1 MKTKLLY
8 LIALLFTICS
18 FAQSSSC
25 GLILEDTFEEG
36 TTQSNQ
42 WTEYNTESRV
52 TVENGR
58 LKFNHNTTKPSAYR
72 TFTPITKNTSFS
84 FDVAA
89 SRNSVNCQIHLL
101 SSTGKHLSSIAVGVK
116 TASIKYA
123 STFRNNIPNDFLA
136 GDPPGG
142 LFTNTTYNVRSEIDF
157 ESKTVSF
164 YNDDVL
170 MAADIPFLEDAED
183 IAKIDIQLIYMY
195 SNNGQFY
202 FDNISMLSGDDN
214 RLELTSNTI
223 DAETLINSASI
234 GNDYDQYPQSSV
246 DAFQA
251 EIDKANV
258 IVDNCDASSD
268 DIDTALTDLENAK
281 EIFIAAR
288 NSGIVYLLENAT
300 GIVADNLGAVTLWE
314 NQVDGYGD
322 AIQDDSNLGAEES
335 QETYPGK
342 TTVLFNKDG
351 SYLELE
357 ESSSHVSDNNYSVFY
372 VGKAENAT
380 TDKPASLLG
389 NYDMSGGFSNAKGIR
404 FVKLQDGKIGFDYAS
419 PNYTRVNLGTND
431 IPADDYFFF
440 GFTMDPSGNYQYFD
454 SSSPTIVTG
463 KITNTMH
470 VNSNENLKFNIFEEV
485 SGAQT
490 YNHTEVVELAMYK
503 LSLDATKFQE
513 QYDRLALEYAE
524 LVKSAFS
531 ITEVLPSKKTS
542 LPVDASISINF
553 SQNVDDSSEYPKVF
567 MNKSETEAGGTWS
580 LSSPNTLTFT
590 PTENWPNNALVSVK
604 MQEGLKST
612 DGVFVGLAKGDTYNF
627 IVESDKIY
635 EYINYELDEP
645 IATVDFPIAGHKLP
659 LKLTTPVINDNTT
672 EKFPVHIWVHGG
684 GWSGGTQESSSA
696 SNSPHGNY
704 LAENLGIATLGISY
718 RCAGSSGTFSLAL
731 DDVRTAYQWALDN
744 ADTYNFDMTKVFIS
758 GGSAG
763 TPLGAMVAQEYDGV
777 IGFIGFNGIYDFVND
792 AGDFGVGNWYKQNV
806 PSETANSPLFQ
817 LSDNPPATILMHGDA
832 DTTISYTQST
842 RFADAINEA
851 GSSAEAVIY
860 PGEVHAF
867 FNLNKPAYED
877 VLIEMVN
884 FISKT
889 LKENE
894 NLSTEAFILKNKISA
909 YPNPVKKGNNLNIQL
924 NTNNNNQ
931 EIKVQVANF
940 IGQVVL
946 NSSVVSNNQS
956 NSLNIN
962 TSNFNKGNYIL
973 KLVTNSRTETIKF
986 IVQ

>member
-1 MKTKLLY
+1 MKTKLLF
-8 LIALLFTICS
+8 LITFFFIFNT
-18 FAQSSSC
+18 FAQSETC
-25 GLILEDTFEEG
+25 GNIINDTFDSG
-36 TTQSNQ
+36 TITTNG
-42 WTEYNTESRV
+42 WTEYNTEGRV

-164 YNDDVL
+164 YNDNVL

-202 FDNISMLSGDDN
+202 FDNISVLSGDAN

-251 EIDKANV
+251 EIDKANIV
-258 IVDNCDASSD
+258 VDNCDAPSD
-268 DIDTALTDLENAK
+268 DIDTALIDLENAQ

-288 NSGIVYLLENAT
+288 NSGLVLSLENAK
-300 GIVADNLGAVTLWE
+300 GIVTDNLGSVIRWE

-322 AIQDDSNLGAEES
+322 AVQNDTNLGAEES

-342 TTVLFNKDG
+342 TTVLFNKEG

-357 ESSSHVSDNNYSVFY
+357 GSSNHISDNNYSVFY

-380 TDKPASLLG
+380 ADKPASLLG
-389 NYDMSGGFSNAKGIR
+389 NYDMSGGFSNSKGIR
-404 FVKLQDGKIGFDYAS
+404 FVKLQDGKIGFDYAR

-440 GFTMDPSGNYQYFD
+440 GFTMDASGNYKYFD
-454 SSSPTIVTG
+454 SSSPVISTG
-463 KITNTMH
+463 QITNSMH
-470 VNSNENLKFNIFEEV
+470 VNSSENLKFNIFEEV
-485 SGAQT
+485 AGAKT
-490 YNHTEVVELAMYK
+490 YNHTEVVELEMYD
-503 LSLDATKFQE
+503 LALNEIKFQE
-513 QYDRLALEYAE
+513 QYDRLALEYAD

-531 ITEVLPSKKTS
+531 ITEVLPLTRTS
-542 LPVDASISINF
+542 LPQDGDITITF
-553 SQNVDDSSEYPKVF
+553 SQNVDDSSDYPKIF
-567 MNKSETEAGGTWS
+567 INKSDIEASGTWN
-580 LSSPNTLTFT
+580 LSPANTLTFS
-590 PTENWPNNALVSVK
+590 PDENWPTNALVTVK
-604 MQEGLKST
+604 IQDGLKST

-635 EYINYELDEP
+635 EYVNYELDEP
-645 IATVDFPIAGHKLP
+645 IATVDYPITGHKLP
-659 LKLTTPVINDNTT
+659 LKLTTPVINENTT

-696 SNSPHGNY
+696 SYSPHGDY

-718 RCAGSSGTFSLAL
+718 RCSGSSGTFSLAME
-731 DDVRTAYQWALDN
+731 DVITAYQWALDH
-744 ADTYNFDMTKVFIS
+744 AEEYNFDMTKVFFS

-763 TPLGAMVAQEYDGV
+763 TPLAALASQQLPNVL
-777 IGFIGFNGIYDFVND
+777 GFIGFNGIYDFVND
-792 AGDFGVGNWYKQNV
+792 SGDFGAGNWYKQNI
-806 PSETANSPLFQ
+806 PSEEENSPIFQ
-817 LSDNPPATILMHGDA
+817 LSENPPATIMMHGDA
-832 DTTISYTQST
+832 DTTISHNQSI
-842 RFADAINEA
+842 RFADAINNK
-851 GSSAEAVIY
+851 GGSAEAVIY

-867 FNLNKPAYED
+867 FNLGKPAYED
-877 VLIEMVN
+877 VLIEMVA
-884 FISKT
+884 FITGILEEAS
-889 LKENE
+889 
-894 NLSTEAFILKNKISA
+894 LSTKTIDNEHIIKA
-909 YPNPVKKGNNLNIQL
+909 YPNPVKKSGLLHIELGDSSNKK
-924 NTNNNNQ
+924 
-931 EIKVQVANF
+931 KVKAQVINF
-940 IGQVVL
+940 LGQVVL
-946 NSSVVSNNQS
+946 DFSADSVTNFKTLDVDASKLQKGTYF
-956 NSLNIN
+956 LNIKISE
-962 TSNFNKGNYIL
+962 TS
-973 KLVTNSRTETIKF
+973 ETIKF
-986 IVQ
+986 VVQ